1 MLVLDLGQLSGEVS
15 CKNSIKDTKAIT
27 MAETMTL
34 EPSAAEAAELQ
45 AQISHPLTEMK
56 SLNEQMA
63 RDQERIDMLKS
74 ESRAITA
81 ETRVLMENLQTTLS
95 EMSAA

>member
-1 MLVLDLGQLSGEVS
+1 
-15 CKNSIKDTKAIT
+15 

-34 EPSAAEAAELQ
+34 EPNAAEAAELQ
-45 AQISHPLTEMK
+45 AQISHYSTEMK

-63 RDQERIDMLKS
+63 RDQERIDTLKS
-74 ESRAITA
+74 ESRVITA
-81 ETRVLMENLQTTLS
+81 ETRVLMDNPQTTLS

>member
-1 MLVLDLGQLSGEVS
+1 
-15 CKNSIKDTKAIT
+15 

-34 EPSAAEAAELQ
+34 ELSAAEAAELQ

-56 SLNEQMA
+56 SLDEQMA

>member
-1 MLVLDLGQLSGEVS
+1 
-15 CKNSIKDTKAIT
+15 

-34 EPSAAEAAELQ
+34 EPNAAEAAELQ

>member
-1 MLVLDLGQLSGEVS
+1 
-15 CKNSIKDTKAIT
+15 

-34 EPSAAEAAELQ
+34 EPSAVEAAELQ
-45 AQISHPLTEMK
+45 AQISHYLTEMK
-56 SLNEQMA
+56 SLDEQMA